1 MLQRADLFRLVAGLV
16 ADELGVQRARP
27 IETATQLAWSEQ
39 TRLDDEASESG
50 SLAFDSL
57 ARIDVSGR
65 LNNFFHLHET
75 GVEDYLLTQ
84 KTLGGLVDV
93 IAAAQK
99 LKAERLTFQTS
110 GSSGLPKPCTHEI
123 ALLLEEAR
131 HLAALLPRT
140 RRIVSLVPPH
150 HIYGCLF
157 TVLLPLQMG
166 ADVVD
171 ARAWGPSRLA
181 RELGDGDAL
190 IASPHL
196 WSYLVR
202 SLPGF
207 ASGVTGVTSTA
218 PMPDALKADLRSRG
232 LSRLLEVYGSSETAG
247 IGARGF
253 SDSHFELFPHWTRAG
268 DSLVRSLPGGGVAE
282 PAPLADLL
290 EWSAERSFRVVGRR
304 DGAVQVGGVNV
315 FPARVAEIINSHEL
329 VAECA
334 VRVAELGG
342 DAARTRLKAFV
353 VPKDLSIAHDEVLKA
368 VEGHVAGLLQPLER
382 PTIWQAGPAL
392 PRNDMGKLTDW

>member
-1 MLQRADLFRLVAGLV
+1 MLHRADLFRLVVGLV

-27 IETATQLAWSEQ
+27 IETATHAAWTEQ
-39 TRLDDEASESG
+39 TRLDDEPSEDG

-84 KTLGGLVDV
+84 KTLGGLVDI

-99 LKAERLTFQTS
+99 LKAERLSFQTS
-110 GSSGLPKPCTHEI
+110 GSTGTPKPCTHDI
-123 ALLLEEAR
+123 SLLVQEVD
-131 HLAALLPRT
+131 HLATVLSGT
-140 RRIVSLVPPH
+140 RRIIALVPPH
-150 HIYGCLF
+150 HIYGFLF
-157 TVLLPLQMG
+157 TVLLPSRMQIE
-166 ADVVD
+166 VID
-171 ARAWGPSRLA
+171 ARTWGPSRLSGDL
-181 RELGDGDAL
+181 RDGDAL
-190 IASPHL
+190 IATPHL
-196 WSYLVR
+196 WTYLVR
-202 SLPGF
+202 SLPAF
-207 ASGVTGVTSTA
+207 AAGITGVTSTA
-218 PMPDALKADLRSRG
+218 PMPDALTSELAARG

-253 SDSHFELFPHWTRAG
+253 GDGAFALFPYWTRSG
-268 DSLVRSLPGGGVAE
+268 ETIIRTLPDGSVAE
-282 PAPLADLL
+282 PVTLMDRLG
-290 EWSAERSFRVVGRR
+290 WSDDRHFRPVDRR

-315 FPARVAEIINSHEL
+315 FPERVAEIIRAHEL
-329 VAECA
+329 VADCA
-334 VRVAELGG
+334 VRVAALGG

-353 VPKDLSIAHDEVLKA
+353 VPKDPSVAHDTLLKV

-382 PTIWQAGPAL
+382 PTIWQAGPTL